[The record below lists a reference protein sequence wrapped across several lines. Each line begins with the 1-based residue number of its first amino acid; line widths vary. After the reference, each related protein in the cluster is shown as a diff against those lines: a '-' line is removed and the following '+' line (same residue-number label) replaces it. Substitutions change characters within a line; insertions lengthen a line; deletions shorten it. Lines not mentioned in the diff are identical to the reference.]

1 MLRKATRYG
10 MKIVIGGWHARWH
23 QSPAISRQNHR
34 QHSPGMFGSLDRV
47 QRTQFDGPSGGLCRL
62 LSWNANSLSPG
73 QRLSSTT
80 CCATDRSGA
89 RLFRYRRLVVRTLAR
104 SVIACSQFSLE
115 LGWLRNR
122 YLSPHSFLS
131 PFDLSPFEFASPTE

>member
-23 QSPAISRQNHR
+23 QSPAINRQNHR

-62 LSWNANSLSPG
+62 LSWNATHLALDKDCPQPRAARPIEAGPIVSIPELWSAPSL
-73 QRLSSTT
+73 
-80 CCATDRSGA
+80 GA
-89 RLFRYRRLVVRTLAR
+89 
-104 SVIACSQFSLE
+104 
-115 LGWLRNR
+115 
-122 YLSPHSFLS
+122 
-131 PFDLSPFEFASPTE
+131 